1 MKDYL
6 KIKKQLFSLCEE
18 YVDNI
23 IDTAQ
28 EAIDIAQNSA
38 NEETKSSSGDKY
50 ETGRSM
56 MQLEI
61 EKLSSQLAEG
71 LKLKKTLAQIN
82 KDRISPI
89 VQPGSIVYT
98 NNGNFF
104 ISISAGKLNIDGT
117 DFMAISY
124 SSPIGQEL
132 FNKKVNDEFE
142 FRGKKFII
150 ESLK

>member
-1 MKDYL
+1 M
-6 KIKKQLFSLCEE
+6 IKKQLFSLCEQ
-18 YVDNI
+18 YADNI

-28 EAIDIAQNSA
+28 EAIDIAQSSA

-61 EKLSSQLAEG
+61 EKLSTQLAEG

-82 KDRISPI
+82 KVGVHQT

-104 ISISAGKLNIDGT
+104 ISIGAGKLNVDGT
-117 DFMAISY
+117 DFMAISF

-132 FNKKVNDEFE
+132 FNKKENDAFE

>member
-1 MKDYL
+1 MIAYSE
-6 KIKKQLFSLCEE
+6 IKKQLFSHCEE
-18 YVDNI
+18 YVNNI

-28 EAIDIAQNSA
+28 EAINFAQNSA

-61 EKLSSQLAEG
+61 EKFSSQLAEG
-71 LKLKKTLAQIN
+71 LKLKRTLSQI
-82 KDRISPI
+82 KKGVVYQT
-89 VQPGSIVYT
+89 VQPGSIVFT

-104 ISISAGKLNIDGT
+104 ISISAGKLNVEGT
-117 DFMAISY
+117 DYMAISY

-132 FNKKVNDEFE
+132 FGKKEKEEFE

-150 ESLK
+150 ESLT

>member
-1 MKDYL
+1 M
-6 KIKKQLFSLCEE
+6 IKKQLFSLCEQ

-28 EAIDIAQNSA
+28 EAIDNAQKSA

-61 EKLSSQLAEG
+61 EKFSSQLAEG
-71 LKLKKTLAQIN
+71 IKQKKILAQLNIE
-82 KDRISPI
+82 KVHQS
-89 VQPGSIVYT
+89 VQPGSLIFT
-98 NNGNFF
+98 NHGNFF
-104 ISISAGKLNIDGT
+104 ISIGAGKLNLGDI
-117 DFMAISY
+117 DFMAISF

-132 FNKKVNDEFE
+132 FNKKENDEFE

-150 ESLK
+150 DSLN